1 MPFSLFINPSS
12 PTLSPAL
19 LPYPHAAL
27 DHSSQRPNPLPKDS
41 FHTSSCIP
49 VRVCPSAPGCPLSTG
64 SLNVVITGPACVAG
78 FLACHSSPPPPSPAR
93 SGSRSLLGE
102 SDSDTVAEQH
112 LPLRHMG
119 LMRLLR
125 PLVLSSR
132 HFVSQRRISVSNQRA
147 CLKPVVIVLVFI
159 GLFFMEDSL
168 KRHTLSEQ

>member
-119 LMRLLR
+119 LMRLVKTTGIIIKALC
-125 PLVLSSR
+125 LSAEDLSVQSTCLFEASC
-132 HFVSQRRISVSNQRA
+132 HCAGLYWFIFHGRRVKA
-147 CLKPVVIVLVFI
+147 PYVI
-159 GLFFMEDSL
+159 
-168 KRHTLSEQ
+168 